1 MFIPV
6 FQAFRDV
13 GVTDGANNDDQI
25 VGGQRPPYTI
35 SFYILIVITSVSAVF
50 FATFNGNYSRYEA
63 ELAKK
68 RGGNVPNLV

>member
-6 FQAFRDV
+6 FQAFKDV
-13 GVTDGANNDDQI
+13 GVTNGASEDDQV
-25 VGGQRPPYTI
+25 VGSQRPPYTI

-68 RGGNVPNLV
+68 RGDVPNLV